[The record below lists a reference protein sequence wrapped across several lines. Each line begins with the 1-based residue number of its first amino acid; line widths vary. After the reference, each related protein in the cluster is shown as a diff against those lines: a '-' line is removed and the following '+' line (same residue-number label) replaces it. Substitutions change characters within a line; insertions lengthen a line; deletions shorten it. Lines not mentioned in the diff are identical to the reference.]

1 MGLLLTVHLH
11 LVGWDVKNELLLVE
25 LCVGVVEV
33 ELEIMKPIS

>member
-1 MGLLLTVHLH
+1 M
-11 LVGWDVKNELLLVE
+11 KNELLLVE